1 MGTTMTQVEW
11 VVFDKDGT
19 IIEMDALW
27 IEWAKNLYD
36 NLTENSD
43 FETHFSLQ
51 TFLKNIGVNNDG
63 TTIDPTSPLAIGS
76 IQEAETI
83 MAYLLYQQGISWS
96 KGVTLA
102 RIASNLATSQQENS
116 KVQALPGI
124 RSLLITLKNKGMK
137 LGVIT
142 ADQTARAKS
151 HLQQLELLTLFEFV
165 LGSDQAVYSKP
176 FPDLAYV
183 AKEQFQIPLERTVM
197 IGDSNADMLFAK
209 NAGMCFSI
217 GIIPTAMYPKDYLPD
232 ATKIIDAYD
241 ESVITML
248 CEKE

>member
-1 MGTTMTQVEW
+1 MTQVEW
-11 VVFDKDGT
+11 VIFDKDGT
-19 IIEMDALW
+19 IIEMDYLW
-27 IEWAKNLYD
+27 IAWAKNVYL

-43 FETHFSLQ
+43 FEILFSLQ
-51 TFLKNIGVNNDG
+51 TFLKNIGVDDKG
-63 TTIDPTSPLAIGS
+63 TSIDPTSPLAIGS

-83 MAYLLYQQGISWS
+83 VAYLLYQQGIPWS

-102 RIASNLATSQQENS
+102 RAASNLATSQQENS
-116 KVQALPGI
+116 RVQALPGI
-124 RSLLITLKNKGMK
+124 RTLLMNLKKQGIK

-142 ADQTARAKS
+142 ADQTARAIS
-151 HLQQLELLTLFEFV
+151 HLQQLELLTLFDFV

-183 AKEQFQIPLERTVM
+183 AKEQFQVPLERTVM

-209 NAGMCFSI
+209 KAGMCFSI
-217 GIIPTAMYPKDYLPD
+217 GIIPNATFPKDYLPD

-241 ESVITML
+241 ESVLTML
-248 CEKE
+248 IKKE

>member
-1 MGTTMTQVEW
+1 MTKVQW
-11 VVFDKDGT
+11 VIFDKDGT
-19 IIEMDALW
+19 IIEMDSLW
-27 IEWAKNLYD
+27 IAWAKNLYV

-43 FETHFSLQ
+43 SEICFSLQ
-51 TFLKNIGVNNDG
+51 TFLRNIGVNDNG

-83 MAYLLYQQGISWS
+83 VAFLLYQQGIPWS

-102 RIASNLATSQQENS
+102 RAASNLATSQQENS

-124 RSLLITLKNKGMK
+124 RNLLITLKNKGMK

-151 HLQQLELLTLFEFV
+151 HLQQLELLALFDFV
-165 LGSDQAVYSKP
+165 LGSDQATSSKP

-183 AKEQFQIPLERTVM
+183 AKEQFQVSLEKAVM

-217 GIIPTAMYPKDYLPD
+217 GIIPSATYPKDYLPD
-232 ATKIIDAYD
+232 ATTIIEAYD
-241 ESVITML
+241 ESVLTML
-248 CEKE
+248 IEKE

>member
-1 MGTTMTQVEW
+1 MTQVEW
-11 VVFDKDGT
+11 VIFDKDGT
-19 IIEMDALW
+19 IIEMDSLW
-27 IEWAKNLYD
+27 IAWAKNVYL
-36 NLTENSD
+36 NLTENSN
-43 FETHFSLQ
+43 FEILFSLQ
-51 TFLKNIGVNNDG
+51 TFLKNIGVDDKG
-63 TTIDPTSPLAIGS
+63 TSIDPTSPLAIGS

-83 MAYLLYQQGISWS
+83 VAYLLYQQGIPWS

-102 RIASNLATSQQENS
+102 RAASNLATSQQENS
-116 KVQALPGI
+116 RVQALPGI
-124 RSLLITLKNKGMK
+124 RTLLMNLKKQGIK

-142 ADQTARAKS
+142 ADQTARAIS
-151 HLQQLELLTLFEFV
+151 HLQQLELFTLFEFV

-183 AKEQFQIPLERTVM
+183 AKEQFQVTLERTVM

-217 GIIPTAMYPKDYLPD
+217 GIIPKATFPKDYLPD

-241 ESVITML
+241 ESVLTML
-248 CEKE
+248 IKKE

>member
-1 MGTTMTQVEW
+1 MTQVEW
-11 VVFDKDGT
+11 VIFDKDGT
-19 IIEMDALW
+19 IIEMDSLW
-27 IEWAKNLYD
+27 IAWAKNVYL

-43 FETHFSLQ
+43 FEIHFSLQ
-51 TFLKNIGVNNDG
+51 TFLKNIGVNDNG
-63 TTIDPTSPLAIGS
+63 ISIDPTSPLAIGS

-83 MAYLLYQQGISWS
+83 VAYLLYQQGIPWS

-102 RIASNLATSQQENS
+102 RAASNLATSQQENS
-116 KVQALPGI
+116 RVHALPGI
-124 RSLLITLKNKGMK
+124 RTFLMNLKKQGIK

-142 ADQTARAKS
+142 ADQTARAIS
-151 HLQQLELLTLFEFV
+151 HLQQLELLTLFDFV

-183 AKEQFQIPLERTVM
+183 AKEQFQVPLERAVM

-217 GIIPTAMYPKDYLPD
+217 GIIPKATFPKDYLPD

-241 ESVITML
+241 ESVLTML
-248 CEKE
+248 IKKE